1 MRVTSTYYRSKIPV
15 FTAPADTLFRKV
27 DQTYA
32 VEVCDICGKK
42 RNCWWLEFTDIS
54 TLTGCDCCNT
64 CLKRNFEEVKEE

>member
-1 MRVTSTYYRSKIPV
+1 MRITSTYYRSKIPV

-32 VEVCDICGKK
+32 IEVCDICGKK

-64 CLKRNFEEVKEE
+64 CLKKNFEEVKE

>member
-1 MRVTSTYYRSKIPV
+1 MRITSTYYRSKIPV

-32 VEVCDICGKK
+32 IEVCDICGKK

-64 CLKRNFEEVKEE
+64 CLKRDFEEVKE

>member
-1 MRVTSTYYRSKIPV
+1 MRITSTYYRSKIPV

-32 VEVCDICGKK
+32 IEVCDICGKK

-64 CLKRNFEEVKEE
+64 CLKRNFEEVKE